1 MGCRGHGA
9 GWNGR
14 EQGAVTARDSSPS
27 RNDRKGQPNSRRP
40 RPLLLSHSSRRTTA
54 LSSHQSPVRNNSLQR
69 NGEQCRDAA
78 ATSTTRRF
86 SQLPT
91 GPTTMNGFLSRPCRG
106 CSPCCVLTKIR
117 LHAVD
122 PQALE
127 WQIPSNDQKVQ
138 EMSKDLRAIQL
149 QKRGKKKHLCVFT
162 NHQCH

>member
-1 MGCRGHGA
+1 VSD
-9 GWNGR
+9 
-14 EQGAVTARDSSPS
+14 VTVFNTILRI
-27 RNDRKGQPNSRRP
+27 
-40 RPLLLSHSSRRTTA
+40 
-54 LSSHQSPVRNNSLQR
+54 QS
-69 NGEQCRDAA
+69 
-78 ATSTTRRF
+78 
-86 SQLPT
+86 
-91 GPTTMNGFLSRPCRG
+91 
-106 CSPCCVLTKIR
+106 VLTKIR